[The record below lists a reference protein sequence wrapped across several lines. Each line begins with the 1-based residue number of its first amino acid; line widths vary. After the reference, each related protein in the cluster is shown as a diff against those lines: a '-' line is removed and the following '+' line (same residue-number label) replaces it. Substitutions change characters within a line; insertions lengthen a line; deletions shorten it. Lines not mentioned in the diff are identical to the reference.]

1 VVLSEGLF
9 EMVYRIA
16 ENTDITLFYID
27 ELFKYPDRT
36 RVLKNIID
44 SIPHIRIYFSG
55 SSSIH
60 LFRGMNDLG
69 RRTRIYTLHP
79 LSFREYCKIHHT
91 IILPQLSLED
101 ILAHHQQL
109 VTQYLPSLREQ
120 YRRSYLRQGYY
131 PYGLQLSEASFDAR
145 VTITLEKIITEDL
158 PSIANFQT
166 LSLDKCSKLFYY
178 LANNKPSELSILSL
192 AQKIG
197 IDKTLLDNILYYLSQ
212 IGIIH
217 LISKSN
223 DLSDKIRKSYKI
235 FL

>member
-1 VVLSEGLF
+1 
-9 EMVYRIA
+9 M
-16 ENTDITLFYID
+16 
-27 ELFKYPDRT
+27 
-36 RVLKNIID
+36 KNLID

-60 LFRGMNDLG
+60 LFSGINDLG
-69 RRTRIYTLHP
+69 RRIRIYTLHP
-79 LSFREYCKIHHT
+79 LSFREYCKIQHQ
-91 IILPQLSLED
+91 IMLPQLALED
-101 ILAHHQQL
+101 ILDHHQQL
-109 VTQYLPSLREQ
+109 VIQYLPTLKEL
-120 YRRSYLRQGYY
+120 YRRNYLRQGYY
-131 PYGLQLSEASFDAR
+131 PYGLQLSQVSFDAR
-145 VTITLEKIITEDL
+145 ITMTLEKIITEDL

-166 LSLDKCSKLFYY
+166 LSLDKCGKLFYY

-197 IDKTLLDNILYYLSQ
+197 IDKTLLDNILYYLSE